1 MLCLGFEPGAA
12 GWQATVRAI
21 TAVHLPITIIHV
33 SFAAPSNNYQTS
45 ILCSTYQLLL
55 SMYPLLP
62 LKTATIQPINNYYPS
77 ILCSTYQQLLSMYP
91 LLHLP
96 TTTIQVFFAPPTNY
110 YTSILCSTY
119 QQLPSKY
126 PLLQLPATTTTKY
139 PLLHLAHLISNFD
152 FLRILHQKQKS
163 DTFFLKLPLYRLQ
176 EIMTKLAGP
185 MLQNSFGNLRRL
197 TMTYLLCINQNLIP
211 NIPWTKFPQWPI
223 L

>member
-33 SFAAPSNNYQTS
+33 SFAAPSNNYYT
-45 ILCSTYQLLL
+45 
-55 SMYPLLP
+55 
-62 LKTATIQPINNYYPS
+62 S
-77 ILCSTYQQLLSMYP
+77 ILCSTYQQLQSKYP
-91 LLHLP
+91 LLQLTA
-96 TTTIQVFFAPPTNY
+96 TTKKVFFAPPTNY

-126 PLLQLPATTTTKY
+126 PLLHLPATTTTKY